1 MKKQLILVGGAM
13 GVGKS
18 AVCRELLRQL
28 TPGVWLDGDWC
39 WNMNPFVVSEENKRM
54 VLSNITHLLRAYLN
68 NSSYR
73 YVLFCWVMDQPLL
86 FEAVLGPLRDI
97 PFTLHSF
104 SLVCTEQ
111 VLRERLERDVR
122 DGIREADVIPRS
134 LRRLPAYAALPTCKL
149 DVTSLT
155 PYEAACAI
163 AASVGRASSPKS
175 AGSLRGRRKLARGL
189 TAPDVLEEKGGAF
202 RQQRRG
208 RNPLSRKASFPPF
221 SFPATLT
228 CSFRS
233 ARWRGPAPSGCGRGG
248 WPCRRP
254 CPQWACGRR
263 RCPSRPARQP
273 GAAIR

>member
-97 PFTLHSF
+97 PFTFTAFHS
-104 SLVCTEQ
+104 SA
-111 VLRERLERDVR
+111 RSRLCGNGWNATYGTASGRPASS
-122 DGIREADVIPRS
+122 REAS
-134 LRRLPAYAALPTCKL
+134 GGCLPT
-149 DVTSLT
+149 
-155 PYEAACAI
+155 PH
-163 AASVGRASSPKS
+163 
-175 AGSLRGRRKLARGL
+175 
-189 TAPDVLEEKGGAF
+189 
-202 RQQRRG
+202 
-208 RNPLSRKASFPPF
+208 
-221 SFPATLT
+221 
-228 CSFRS
+228 
-233 ARWRGPAPSGCGRGG
+233 
-248 WPCRRP
+248 CRHAN
-254 CPQWACGRR
+254 WM
-263 RCPSRPARQP
+263 
-273 GAAIR
+273 

>member
-28 TPGVWLDGDWC
+28 TPGVWLEELAKILPDNAYLDGDWC

-111 VLRERLERDVR
+111 ALRERLERDVR

-163 AASVGRASSPKS
+163 AASVGRASSRRVPGLS
-175 AGSLRGRRKLARGL
+175 GAGESWH
-189 TAPDVLEEKGGAF
+189 GA
-202 RQQRRG
+202 
-208 RNPLSRKASFPPF
+208 
-221 SFPATLT
+221 
-228 CSFRS
+228 
-233 ARWRGPAPSGCGRGG
+233 
-248 WPCRRP
+248 
-254 CPQWACGRR
+254 
-263 RCPSRPARQP
+263 
-273 GAAIR
+273 

>member
-104 SLVCTEQ
+104 SPVC
-111 VLRERLERDVR
+111 RSRLCGNGWNATHGTSGRPTSS
-122 DGIREADVIPRS
+122 AKP
-134 LRRLPAYAALPTCKL
+134 PAAAAYAELPTFKL
-149 DVTSLT
+149 AVTSLT
-155 PYEAACAI
+155 PYDAACAI
-163 AASVGRASSPKS
+163 AASVGRASSRRVPGLS
-175 AGSLRGRRKLARGL
+175 GAGESWH
-189 TAPDVLEEKGGAF
+189 GA
-202 RQQRRG
+202 
-208 RNPLSRKASFPPF
+208 
-221 SFPATLT
+221 
-228 CSFRS
+228 
-233 ARWRGPAPSGCGRGG
+233 
-248 WPCRRP
+248 
-254 CPQWACGRR
+254 
-263 RCPSRPARQP
+263 
-273 GAAIR
+273 

>member
-104 SLVCTEQ
+104 SLSARSRFCGNGWNATYGTASG
-111 VLRERLERDVR
+111 RPTSS
-122 DGIREADVIPRS
+122 REAS
-134 LRRLPAYAALPTCKL
+134 GGCLPT
-149 DVTSLT
+149 
-155 PYEAACAI
+155 PH
-163 AASVGRASSPKS
+163 
-175 AGSLRGRRKLARGL
+175 
-189 TAPDVLEEKGGAF
+189 
-202 RQQRRG
+202 
-208 RNPLSRKASFPPF
+208 
-221 SFPATLT
+221 
-228 CSFRS
+228 
-233 ARWRGPAPSGCGRGG
+233 
-248 WPCRRP
+248 CRHAN
-254 CPQWACGRR
+254 WM
-263 RCPSRPARQP
+263 
-273 GAAIR
+273 

>member
-1 MKKQLILVGGAM
+1 
-13 GVGKS
+13 
-18 AVCRELLRQL
+18 
-28 TPGVWLDGDWC
+28 
-39 WNMNPFVVSEENKRM
+39 MNPFVVSEENKRM

-111 VLRERLERDVR
+111 ALRERLERDVR

-134 LRRLPAYAALPTCKL
+134 LRRLPAYAALPTWKL

-155 PYEAACAI
+155 PYEAACTI
-163 AASVGRASSPKS
+163 AASVGRAVFRRVPWISPGPAES
-175 AGSLRGRRKLARGL
+175 WHGAL
-189 TAPDVLEEKGGAF
+189 TAPDVLEKKRGVPATEKGKEPSLQKGFLPRFLFQQPLLVAFDQRVGAAL
-202 RQQRRG
+202 RLLDADAEAGLVGVHVLNGLAGDAGVHRG
-208 RNPLSRKASFPPF
+208 LRDS
-221 SFPATLT
+221 
-228 CSFRS
+228 
-233 ARWRGPAPSGCGRGG
+233 
-248 WPCRRP
+248 
-254 CPQWACGRR
+254 
-263 RCPSRPARQP
+263 P

>member
-86 FEAVLGPLRDI
+86 FEAVLGPLLDI

-111 VLRERLERDVR
+111 ALRERLERDVR
-122 DGIREADVIPRS
+122 DGIREAGVIPRS

-155 PYEAACAI
+155 PYEAAWRNRCI
-163 AASVGRASSPKS
+163 RRKGVFPKS

-208 RNPLSRKASFPPF
+208 RNPLSRKASFPVFF
-221 SFPATLT
+221 SSNPYL
-228 CSFRS
+228 
-233 ARWRGPAPSGCGRGG
+233 
-248 WPCRRP
+248 
-254 CPQWACGRR
+254 
-263 RCPSRPARQP
+263 
-273 GAAIR
+273 

>member
-111 VLRERLERDVR
+111 ALRERLERDVR
-122 DGIREADVIPRS
+122 DGIREADVI
-134 LRRLPAYAALPTCKL
+134 LVMKDGHIVEQGNHDQLLAQGGFYAKL
-149 DVTSLT
+149 YNSQFEGVQT
-155 PYEAACAI
+155 
-163 AASVGRASSPKS
+163 
-175 AGSLRGRRKLARGL
+175 
-189 TAPDVLEEKGGAF
+189 
-202 RQQRRG
+202 
-208 RNPLSRKASFPPF
+208 
-221 SFPATLT
+221 
-228 CSFRS
+228 
-233 ARWRGPAPSGCGRGG
+233 
-248 WPCRRP
+248 
-254 CPQWACGRR
+254 
-263 RCPSRPARQP
+263 
-273 GAAIR
+273 

>member
-111 VLRERLERDVR
+111 ALRERLERDVR

-134 LRRLPAYAALPTCKL
+134 LRRLPVYAALPTCKRSRL
-149 DVTSLT
+149 RNRCIRRKGVF
-155 PYEAACAI
+155 
-163 AASVGRASSPKS
+163 PKS

-189 TAPDVLEEKGGAF
+189 TAPDVLEKKE
-202 RQQRRG
+202 G
-208 RNPLSRKASFPPF
+208 RSGNREGEGTLSPERLPSPVFFSSNPYL
-221 SFPATLT
+221 
-228 CSFRS
+228 
-233 ARWRGPAPSGCGRGG
+233 
-248 WPCRRP
+248 
-254 CPQWACGRR
+254 
-263 RCPSRPARQP
+263 
-273 GAAIR
+273 

>member
-97 PFTLHSF
+97 PLRRTAFHS
-104 SLVCTEQ
+104 SA
-111 VLRERLERDVR
+111 RSRLYGNGWNAMYGTASGRLTSS
-122 DGIREADVIPRS
+122 REAS
-134 LRRLPAYAALPTCKL
+134 GGCCLRRTATCKL

-163 AASVGRASSPKS
+163 AASVGRASS
-175 AGSLRGRRKLARGL
+175 RG
-189 TAPDVLEEKGGAF
+189 APDLSGA
-202 RQQRRG
+202 G
-208 RNPLSRKASFPPF
+208 ES
-221 SFPATLT
+221 
-228 CSFRS
+228 
-233 ARWRGPAPSGCGRGG
+233 
-248 WPCRRP
+248 
-254 CPQWACGRR
+254 
-263 RCPSRPARQP
+263 
-273 GAAIR
+273 

>member
-97 PFTLHSF
+97 HS
-104 SLVCTEQ
+104 SA
-111 VLRERLERDVR
+111 RSRLCGNGWNATYGTASGRPTSS
-122 DGIREADVIPRS
+122 REAS
-134 LRRLPAYAALPTCKL
+134 GGCL
-149 DVTSLT
+149 ST
-155 PYEAACAI
+155 PH
-163 AASVGRASSPKS
+163 
-175 AGSLRGRRKLARGL
+175 
-189 TAPDVLEEKGGAF
+189 
-202 RQQRRG
+202 
-208 RNPLSRKASFPPF
+208 
-221 SFPATLT
+221 
-228 CSFRS
+228 
-233 ARWRGPAPSGCGRGG
+233 
-248 WPCRRP
+248 CRHAN
-254 CPQWACGRR
+254 WM
-263 RCPSRPARQP
+263 
-273 GAAIR
+273 

>member
-97 PFTLHSF
+97 PFTFTAFHS
-104 SLVCTEQ
+104 SA
-111 VLRERLERDVR
+111 RSRLCGNGWYGTASGRPTSS
-122 DGIREADVIPRS
+122 REAS
-134 LRRLPAYAALPTCKL
+134 GGCLPT
-149 DVTSLT
+149 
-155 PYEAACAI
+155 PH
-163 AASVGRASSPKS
+163 
-175 AGSLRGRRKLARGL
+175 
-189 TAPDVLEEKGGAF
+189 
-202 RQQRRG
+202 
-208 RNPLSRKASFPPF
+208 
-221 SFPATLT
+221 
-228 CSFRS
+228 
-233 ARWRGPAPSGCGRGG
+233 
-248 WPCRRP
+248 CRHAN
-254 CPQWACGRR
+254 WM
-263 RCPSRPARQP
+263 
-273 GAAIR
+273 

>member
-97 PFTLHSF
+97 PFTFTAFHS
-104 SLVCTEQ
+104 SA
-111 VLRERLERDVR
+111 RSRLCGNGWNAT
-122 DGIREADVIPRS
+122 DGTASGRPTSSREAS
-134 LRRLPAYAALPTCKL
+134 GGCLPT
-149 DVTSLT
+149 
-155 PYEAACAI
+155 PH
-163 AASVGRASSPKS
+163 
-175 AGSLRGRRKLARGL
+175 
-189 TAPDVLEEKGGAF
+189 
-202 RQQRRG
+202 
-208 RNPLSRKASFPPF
+208 
-221 SFPATLT
+221 
-228 CSFRS
+228 
-233 ARWRGPAPSGCGRGG
+233 
-248 WPCRRP
+248 CRHAN
-254 CPQWACGRR
+254 WM
-263 RCPSRPARQP
+263 
-273 GAAIR
+273 

>member
-28 TPGVWLDGDWC
+28 TPGVWLD
-39 WNMNPFVVSEENKRM
+39 EENKRM

-111 VLRERLERDVR
+111 ALRERLGRPTSS
-122 DGIREADVIPRS
+122 REAS
-134 LRRLPAYAALPTCKL
+134 GGCLPT
-149 DVTSLT
+149 
-155 PYEAACAI
+155 PH
-163 AASVGRASSPKS
+163 
-175 AGSLRGRRKLARGL
+175 
-189 TAPDVLEEKGGAF
+189 
-202 RQQRRG
+202 
-208 RNPLSRKASFPPF
+208 
-221 SFPATLT
+221 
-228 CSFRS
+228 
-233 ARWRGPAPSGCGRGG
+233 
-248 WPCRRP
+248 CRHAN
-254 CPQWACGRR
+254 WM
-263 RCPSRPARQP
+263 
-273 GAAIR
+273 

>member
-1 MKKQLILVGGAM
+1 MNAFGRCRLALFPSLMAAFPAVRVLLLPVSRDIRAVPCKKSIIFYGGDMKKQLILVGGAM

-111 VLRERLERDVR
+111 ALRERLERDVR
-122 DGIREADVIPRS
+122 DGIREAGVIPRS

-163 AASVGRASSPKS
+163 AASVGRASSRRVPGLS
-175 AGSLRGRRKLARGL
+175 GAGESWH
-189 TAPDVLEEKGGAF
+189 GA
-202 RQQRRG
+202 
-208 RNPLSRKASFPPF
+208 
-221 SFPATLT
+221 
-228 CSFRS
+228 
-233 ARWRGPAPSGCGRGG
+233 
-248 WPCRRP
+248 
-254 CPQWACGRR
+254 
-263 RCPSRPARQP
+263 
-273 GAAIR
+273 

>member
-86 FEAVLGPLRDI
+86 FEAVLGLLRDI

-111 VLRERLERDVR
+111 ALRERLERDVR

-163 AASVGRASSPKS
+163 AASVGRASSRRVPGLS
-175 AGSLRGRRKLARGL
+175 GAGESWH
-189 TAPDVLEEKGGAF
+189 GA
-202 RQQRRG
+202 
-208 RNPLSRKASFPPF
+208 
-221 SFPATLT
+221 
-228 CSFRS
+228 
-233 ARWRGPAPSGCGRGG
+233 
-248 WPCRRP
+248 
-254 CPQWACGRR
+254 
-263 RCPSRPARQP
+263 
-273 GAAIR
+273 

>member
-1 MKKQLILVGGAM
+1 M
-13 GVGKS
+13 GVGES

-111 VLRERLERDVR
+111 VLRERLERMLLDAPVVHIAVAAEHAQR
-122 DGIREADVIPRS
+122 GCGLSWDHWVTLFSSEIDAQAS
-134 LRRLPAYAALPTCKL
+134 RLPHDQRTQALEIAPVFMIGFNDAQAEAFAAAQAVP
-149 DVTSLT
+149 VQ
-155 PYEAACAI
+155 PII
-163 AASVGRASSPKS
+163 AAGYQ
-175 AGSLRGRRKLARGL
+175 G
-189 TAPDVLEEKGGAF
+189 E
-202 RQQRRG
+202 
-208 RNPLSRKASFPPF
+208 
-221 SFPATLT
+221 
-228 CSFRS
+228 
-233 ARWRGPAPSGCGRGG
+233 
-248 WPCRRP
+248 
-254 CPQWACGRR
+254 
-263 RCPSRPARQP
+263 
-273 GAAIR
+273 AIRQKLGRERQLAIRAVRERWLER

>member
-54 VLSNITHLLRAYLN
+54 VLSNITHLLRAYLD

-97 PFTLHSF
+97 PFTSHSF

-111 VLRERLERDVR
+111 AVR

-163 AASVGRASSPKS
+163 AASVGRASS
-175 AGSLRGRRKLARGL
+175 RG
-189 TAPDVLEEKGGAF
+189 APDLSGA
-202 RQQRRG
+202 G
-208 RNPLSRKASFPPF
+208 ES
-221 SFPATLT
+221 
-228 CSFRS
+228 
-233 ARWRGPAPSGCGRGG
+233 
-248 WPCRRP
+248 
-254 CPQWACGRR
+254 
-263 RCPSRPARQP
+263 
-273 GAAIR
+273 

>member
-1 MKKQLILVGGAM
+1 MVNGPM
-13 GVGKS
+13 GVGKT
-18 AVCRELLRQL
+18 AVCRRLVRLCA
-28 TPGVWLDGDWC
+28 PAAFLDGDWC

-54 VLSNITHLLRAYLN
+54 VLSNITHLLRAYLD

-97 PFTLHSF
+97 PFTSHSF

-111 VLRERLERDVR
+111 ALRERLERDVR

-163 AASVGRASSPKS
+163 AASVGRASS
-175 AGSLRGRRKLARGL
+175 RG
-189 TAPDVLEEKGGAF
+189 APDLSGA
-202 RQQRRG
+202 G
-208 RNPLSRKASFPPF
+208 ES
-221 SFPATLT
+221 
-228 CSFRS
+228 
-233 ARWRGPAPSGCGRGG
+233 
-248 WPCRRP
+248 
-254 CPQWACGRR
+254 
-263 RCPSRPARQP
+263 
-273 GAAIR
+273 

>member
-163 AASVGRASSPKS
+163 AASVGRRLRRCRVSPGPAK
-175 AGSLRGRRKLARGL
+175 AGMGPDGTGRLGRKRR
-189 TAPDVLEEKGGAF
+189 AF
-202 RQQRRG
+202 RQQRRKEPSLQKG
-208 RNPLSRKASFPPF
+208 FLPPF
-221 SFPATLT
+221 SSSNPYL
-228 CSFRS
+228 
-233 ARWRGPAPSGCGRGG
+233 
-248 WPCRRP
+248 
-254 CPQWACGRR
+254 
-263 RCPSRPARQP
+263 
-273 GAAIR
+273 